1 MRYFIHFCTA
11 TILLAAALAGFNYGV
26 DPYAI
31 YHDQAEDAA
40 PLRVMNERIFK
51 TVKLARTHADV
62 VFMGTSRT
70 DIGIGREQPA
80 LSGKKILNLATFGQP
95 IRETR
100 RLFELAVLEGKP
112 HTVVIGLDFFAFNA
126 LFAPPSDYVED
137 NYNALRKAT
146 LLLSVSTLSDSLS
159 KYRHPL
165 PVTGDC
171 CFADGFRIATDP
183 AYLMGKYHHYFS
195 ASERMYLMEKYLPY
209 PQCAFSF
216 APAGHEEQSSLVDL
230 RAIFELAQRRHID
243 LRLFISPSHARQW
256 ETLAVSGLWGTWE
269 AWKKQIVA
277 LNEREA
283 GQAGQPPFSFW
294 DFSGYDAVSSED
306 LPDEG
311 VQRLMRGYSD
321 SSHYVP
327 ALGQRLVARM
337 FGAADQWGAKL
348 TGSNVE
354 ANLSLI
360 RAARQQ
366 YRAAHPRDIAEIEDL
381 ARETLLAKH
390 CPGNPL

>member
-1 MRYFIHFCTA
+1 MRFLIHFCIA

-31 YHDQAEDAA
+31 YHEKTEGAV
-40 PLRVMNERIFK
+40 RVMNERIFK
-51 TVKLARTHADV
+51 TVKLSRTPADV

-80 LSGKKILNLATFGQP
+80 LSGKKLLNLATFGQP

-100 RLFELAVLEGKP
+100 RLFELAVAEGKP
-112 HTVVIGLDFFAFNA
+112 GAVVIGLDFFAFNA
-126 LFAPPSDYVED
+126 LFAPPSDYVEE
-137 NYNALRKAT
+137 NYSDLRKIS

-183 AYLMGKYHHYFS
+183 AYLTGKYHHYFA

-216 APAGHEEQSSLVDL
+216 APAGHEDLSSLADL
-230 RAIFELAQRRHID
+230 RAIFELAQRQRID

-256 ETLAVSGLWGTWE
+256 ETLAISGLWDKWE
-269 AWKKQIVA
+269 AWKRQIVA
-277 LNEREA
+277 LNESAAE
-283 GQAGQPPFSFW
+283 QAGQSPFSLW

-311 VQRLMRGYSD
+311 EQKLMRGYSD

-327 ALGQRLVARM
+327 ALGQRLVARL
-337 FGAADQWGAKL
+337 FGAKDEWGTML
-348 TGSNVE
+348 NSSNVE
-354 ANLSLI
+354 GNLARI
-360 RAARQQ
+360 RVARQL
-366 YRAAHPRDIAEIEDL
+366 YRNAHVSDVAEIEAL
-381 ARETLLAKH
+381 ARETQKAKH
-390 CPGNPL
+390 CPGSSL